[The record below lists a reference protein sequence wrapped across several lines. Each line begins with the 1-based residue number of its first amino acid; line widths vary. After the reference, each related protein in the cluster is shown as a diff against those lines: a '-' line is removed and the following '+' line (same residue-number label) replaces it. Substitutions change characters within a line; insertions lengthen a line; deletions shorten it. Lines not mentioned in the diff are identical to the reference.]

1 MPFLTALPQHT
12 PTGALLLLIF
22 FLSFFFLIFHP
33 ASTMPL
39 ACAASPAG
47 LLRQLKLLEQCS
59 ALAPVALSVLVFG
72 GPNAERPAFA
82 ATEQLISHAC
92 ACADR
97 LSSSLRDFPAAW
109 PAAAVA
115 SGALQRM
122 VARAVASL
130 APADPASQQLASRLV
145 CKVATLASGNLAF
158 HTVGS
163 VGCGQGG
170 GGVY

>member
-1 MPFLTALPQHT
+1 M
-12 PTGALLLLIF
+12 
-22 FLSFFFLIFHP
+22 
-33 ASTMPL
+33 
-39 ACAASPAG
+39 
-47 LLRQLKLLEQCS
+47 
-59 ALAPVALSVLVFG
+59 LAPVALSGPASG
-72 GPNAERPAFA
+72 GPNAERPAFV

-130 APADPASQQLASRLV
+130 APAGPASQQLASRLLG
-145 CKVATLASGNLAF
+145 KVVELASGNLVF
-158 HTVGS
+158 HSVGWRS
-163 VGCGQGG
+163 VGCGQGVG
-170 GGVY
+170 WTSQDSSCQAIYCFRLFTEV